1 MNNEKMTIH
10 KALSELKTLDA
21 RIEKEIKNTTF
32 AFANKHS
39 NGTVDGVKISEV
51 CDEIKA
57 NYQSIN
63 DLMARR
69 SAIKKAI
76 MLSNAV
82 TKVIIGGNEYTVS
95 EAIEIKNHA
104 IPMLRMLYT
113 KMHVDISNARV
124 TSKNCNGD
132 ALESRAD
139 SYIKTLY
146 ENADMKN
153 ASDQIKRVREDFIAS
168 QTVEIV
174 DPIGITDEM
183 KKLED
188 KINAFVVDVDS
199 ALSVSNAL
207 TEIEISY

>member
-21 RIEKEIKNTTF
+21 RIEKAIRGTSF
-32 AFANKHS
+32 VFANKHS
-39 NGTVDGVKISEV
+39 NATVNGVKVSDV
-51 CDEIKA
+51 CDLIKSS
-57 NYQSIN
+57 YQSIN

-69 SAIKKAI
+69 SAIKKAV

-82 TKVIIGGNEYTVS
+82 TKVTIGGAEYTVA
-95 EAIEIKNHA
+95 EAIEIKNNA
-104 IPMLRMLYT
+104 IPMMKNLLT
-113 KMHVDISNARV
+113 KMNLDNSNAATEARRG
-124 TSKNCNGD
+124 NGD
-132 ALESRAD
+132 NLETRAD
-139 SYIKTLY
+139 AYVKTLY

-153 ASDQIKRVREDFIAS
+153 ASDQIKKVREDFIAS

>member
-21 RIEKEIKNTTF
+21 RIEKAIRGTSF
-32 AFANKHS
+32 VFANKHS
-39 NGTVDGVKISEV
+39 NATVGGVKVSDV
-51 CDEIKA
+51 CDLIKSS
-57 NYQSIN
+57 YQSIN

-69 SAIKKAI
+69 SAIKKAV

-82 TKVIIGGNEYTVS
+82 TKVTIGGAEYTVA
-95 EAIEIKNHA
+95 EAIEIKNNA
-104 IPMLRMLYT
+104 IPMMKNLLT
-113 KMHVDISNARV
+113 KMNLDNSNAATEARRG
-124 TSKNCNGD
+124 NGD
-132 ALESRAD
+132 NLETRAD
-139 SYIKTLY
+139 AYVKALY

-153 ASDQIKRVREDFIAS
+153 ASDQIKKVREDFIAS
-168 QTVEIV
+168 QTIEIV

>member
-10 KALSELKTLDA
+10 KALSELKALDA
-21 RIEKEIKNTTF
+21 RIEKSIRGTSF
-32 AFANKHS
+32 VFANKHS
-39 NGTVDGVKISEV
+39 NATVSGVKVSDV
-51 CDEIKA
+51 CDLIKSS
-57 NYQSIN
+57 YQSIN

-69 SAIKKAI
+69 SAIKKAV

-82 TKVIIGGNEYTVS
+82 TKVTIGGAEYTVA
-95 EAIEIKNHA
+95 EAIEIKNNA
-104 IPMLRMLYT
+104 IPMMKNLLT
-113 KMHVDISNARV
+113 KMNLDNSNAATEARRG
-124 TSKNCNGD
+124 NGD
-132 ALESRAD
+132 NLEMRAD
-139 SYIKTLY
+139 AYVKTLY

-153 ASDQIKRVREDFIAS
+153 ASEQIKKVREDFIAS

>member
-10 KALSELKTLDA
+10 KALSELKILDA
-21 RIEKEIKNTTF
+21 RIEKEIRGTQF
-32 AFANKHS
+32 AFANKRS
-39 NGTVDGVKISEV
+39 NATVNGVKISEF
-51 CDEIKA
+51 CEQIKS

-63 DLMARR
+63 ALMARR
-69 SAIKKAI
+69 SAIKKVV

-82 TKVIIGGNEYTVS
+82 TKVTIGGVEYTVA
-95 EAIEIKNHA
+95 EAIEIKNNA
-104 IPMLRMLYT
+104 LPLMKSLYT
-113 KMHVDISNARV
+113 KMHLDSSNAMQEAQRA
-124 TSKNCNGD
+124 NGD
-132 ALESRAD
+132 SLENRAD
-139 SYIKTLY
+139 AYVKTLY

-153 ASDQIKRVREDFIAS
+153 ASDQIKKVREEFIAS
-168 QTVEIV
+168 QTVEVV
-174 DPIGITDEM
+174 DPIGVTDEM

>member
-1 MNNEKMTIH
+1 MKNEKMTIH

-21 RIEKEIKNTTF
+21 RIGKAISGTSF
-32 AFANKHS
+32 VFANKHS
-39 NGTVDGVKISEV
+39 NATVNGVKVSDV
-51 CDEIKA
+51 CDLIKS

-69 SAIKKAI
+69 SAIKKAV

-82 TKVIIGGNEYTVS
+82 TKVTIGGAEYTVA
-95 EAIEIKNHA
+95 EAIEIKNNA
-104 IPMLRMLYT
+104 IPMMKNLLT
-113 KMHVDISNARV
+113 KMNLDKSNAATEARRG
-124 TSKNCNGD
+124 NGD
-132 ALESRAD
+132 NLETRAD
-139 SYIKTLY
+139 AYVKTLY

-153 ASDQIKRVREDFIAS
+153 ASDQIKKVREDFIAS
-168 QTVEIV
+168 QTIEIV

-207 TEIEISY
+207 TEIKISY

>member
-21 RIEKEIKNTTF
+21 RIEKEIRGTQF
-32 AFANKHS
+32 VFANKHS
-39 NGTVDGVKISEV
+39 NATVNGVKISEF
-51 CDEIKA
+51 CEQIKSS
-57 NYQSIN
+57 YQSIN

-69 SAIKKAI
+69 SAIKKAV

-82 TKVIIGGNEYTVS
+82 TKVTIGGIEYTVA
-95 EAIEIKNHA
+95 EAIEIKNNA
-104 IPMLRMLYT
+104 IPLMKKLYT
-113 KMHVDISNARV
+113 KLSGDNYEARNTAQMSNGER
-124 TSKNCNGD
+124 
-132 ALESRAD
+132 LETRAD
-139 SYIKTLY
+139 AYVKTLY

-153 ASDQIKRVREDFIAS
+153 ASDQIKKVREDFIAS

-188 KINAFVVDVDS
+188 KINAFIVDVDS

-207 TEIEISY
+207 KEIEISY